1 MPRNSDRR
9 HQTRRKK
16 KNRKRNRNHD
26 LELDQDQN
34 NHRGNKWGGIPH
46 ILPKTPGQ
54 NEYLRTL
61 RRHDIVFGLGPAG
74 TGKTFLAVAE
84 AVTALQKG
92 HVRKVILTRPAV
104 EAGERLG
111 FLPGRAQDKVAP
123 YLQPLLESLNK
134 LLTRNRVE
142 NDIRNGIIEIAPL
155 AFMRGRTLEDAY
167 VLLDEAQNCTFD
179 QLKMLLT
186 RLGEGSRCI
195 ITGDASQVD
204 LDPRDSGLRAMIK
217 ALEKVGGVKV
227 YELTPDDV
235 VRHPLVAQ
243 IIKAVAEYEKK
254 PLRKAG

>member
-1 MPRNSDRR
+1 MEAFVSKNSDRR
-9 HQTRRKK
+9 QQSRQ
-16 KNRKRNRNHD
+16 KNFHHDEREHREHRERNT
-26 LELDQDQN
+26 
-34 NHRGNKWGGIPH
+34 KWECVH
-46 ILPKTPGQ
+46 VLPKTPGQ

-61 RRHDIVFGLGPAG
+61 RRHDVVFGLGPAG

-84 AVTALQKG
+84 AVKALQKG
-92 HVRKVILTRPAV
+92 HVRRVILTRPAV

-123 YLQPLLESLNK
+123 YLQPLFESLNK
-134 LLTRNRVE
+134 ILSKNKVE
-142 NDIRNGIIEIAPL
+142 NDIRNGVIEIAPL

-204 LDPRDSGLRAMIK
+204 LDPRDSGLRGMIK
-217 ALEKVGGVKV
+217 ALERVEGVGI

-235 VRHPLVAQ
+235 VRHPLVAE
-243 IIKAVAEYEKK
+243 IIKAVADYEQ
-254 PLRKAG
+254 PLRRVV